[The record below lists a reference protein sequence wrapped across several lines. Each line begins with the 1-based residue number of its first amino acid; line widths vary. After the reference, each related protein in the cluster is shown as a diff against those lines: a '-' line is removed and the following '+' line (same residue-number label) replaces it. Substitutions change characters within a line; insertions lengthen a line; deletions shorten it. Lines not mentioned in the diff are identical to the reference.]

1 MRSLNLK
8 SPLASTP
15 TQPPRLSCEIKSING
30 GADQLADPRAVR
42 ALLLLMNQHAVIGG
56 AACHWGGPA
65 AFAEIMSSIHAIMFR
80 QGQASFEW
88 HEQFN
93 FVNDAGHCEN
103 GIYALRS
110 LYNFDGLDNEELK
123 KFRSIESKLT
133 GHGEGHLN
141 PEGVL
146 ISNGPLG
153 SGLPQAQGLAMAD
166 KVLGRQRTTIC
177 TISDGAAMEGEAK
190 EAFAAI
196 PGLAAKGKLAP
207 FVMAISDNNT
217 KLSGRIDKDSFSME
231 PTFKSLSVLGWDLRV
246 INDGHDLQTV
256 HTTMEKAIVDANSNP
271 TKPIALLFK
280 TTKGKGVKATEESS
294 SGGHGYPLKAYD
306 DKLLPFLEEV
316 YLGSELPSE
325 FRTWAREILDSTPA
339 PAAKASGGIPTE
351 KVQVG
356 FAKAAVEAAKQG
368 LPVFSLSADLQGS
381 TGIAPFH
388 KEFPDQS
395 IDLGVSESNM
405 VSAAVGMSKAGMIPI
420 VDTFAQF
427 AITKGNLPLIMSGLS
442 QAPIIGLFSHA
453 GFQDA
458 ADGAS
463 HQATSYLAAVSSI
476 PHVTTVVCSCSQEAE
491 AFLSQAIQKIAKT
504 REQGEQAD
512 SVVFF
517 FGRENHPV
525 FYGADVKYKWGKIQ
539 VLAEGEDVV
548 ILACGPMVP
557 KALQAREQLARD
569 GISAAVVNSPFA
581 NKPDIE
587 ELLPLLEKCGNRLVT
602 VEDHQ
607 AIAGMGQLWV
617 SALAKEGVHPS
628 VTIMGVDGQFGQ
640 SAYTADELYD
650 RFGIGTD
657 AIVAAASELV
667 R

>member
-8 SPLASTP
+8 SSLAPTP
-15 TQPPRLSCEIKSING
+15 TQAPRLACEIKSING
-30 GADQLADPRAVR
+30 AMDQLADPRAVR

-80 QGQASFEW
+80 QGQAAFEW

-110 LYNFDGLDNEELK
+110 LYNFDGLDNEALK

-153 SGLPQAQGLAMAD
+153 SGLPQAQGLALAD

-207 FVMAISDNNT
+207 FIMAISDNNT

-246 INDGHDLQTV
+246 IDNGHDLQTV
-256 HTTMEKAIVDANSNP
+256 HTTIEQAIVDANGNP

-316 YLGSELPSE
+316 YVGSELPGE

-339 PAAKASGGIPTE
+339 PTTKASGGVPTE

-395 IDLGVSESNM
+395 IDLGVAESNM

-427 AITKGNLPLIMSGLS
+427 AITKGNLPLIMAGLS

-476 PHVTTVVCSCSQEAE
+476 PHVTAVVCSCSQEAE
-491 AFLSQAIQKIAKT
+491 AFLSQAIQKIAKI

-539 VLAEGEDVV
+539 ILEEGEDVV

-628 VTIMGVDGQFGQ
+628 VTIMGVNGQFGQ

-657 AIVAAASELV
+657 AIVAAAAELV